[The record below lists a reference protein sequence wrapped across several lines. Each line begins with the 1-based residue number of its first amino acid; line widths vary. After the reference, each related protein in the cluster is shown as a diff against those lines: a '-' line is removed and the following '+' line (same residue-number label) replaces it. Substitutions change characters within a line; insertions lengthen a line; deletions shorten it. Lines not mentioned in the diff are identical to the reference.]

1 MQKAFKAFAQ
11 QGEIVGLEG
20 VAGLFQGQ
28 HGIVQGLTQV
38 INPMGV
44 GSPHGLAMRCQQ
56 TGFWVIEDF
65 AVDAG
70 GIEQLVRV
78 AGPGCIQAKNL

>member
-1 MQKAFKAFAQ
+1 
-11 QGEIVGLEG
+11 
-20 VAGLFQGQ
+20 
-28 HGIVQGLTQV
+28 
-38 INPMGV
+38 MGV

>member
-20 VAGLFQGQ
+20 VAGLFQGC
-28 HGIVQGLTQV
+28 HGVVQGLLQV
-38 INPMGV
+38 AQVLRLGWLDGTAVRGQQAGV
-44 GSPHGLAMRCQQ
+44 GTAENL
-56 TGFWVIEDF
+56 

-70 GIEQLVRV
+70 SIEQTVSATGLGGIEAEHL
-78 AGPGCIQAKNL
+78 